1 MYSIMSKFNCLLSNL
16 GCFKPFRPAVRSL
29 VQELIRRQ
37 AISISVETHWSC
49 NRFRHYPLVISYSS
63 LWKMAI
69 EIVVFPLNMVNLSSS
84 LCYQRAGSDQN
95 LFFQV
100 ENHRNSESSTA
111 QKVSVVVDVI
121 PTWMAQYICY
131 IVLQNAVL
139 HHII

>member
-1 MYSIMSKFNCLLSNL
+1 MYSITSKFNCLLSNL

-63 LWKMAI
+63 LWKMTI
-69 EIVVFPLNMVNLSSS
+69 EIVDFPIEHGESFQFAMLPE
-84 LCYQRAGSDQN
+84 GSDQN

-121 PTWMAQYICY
+121 PTWMACYICY
-131 IVLQNAVL
+131 IVL
-139 HHII
+139 